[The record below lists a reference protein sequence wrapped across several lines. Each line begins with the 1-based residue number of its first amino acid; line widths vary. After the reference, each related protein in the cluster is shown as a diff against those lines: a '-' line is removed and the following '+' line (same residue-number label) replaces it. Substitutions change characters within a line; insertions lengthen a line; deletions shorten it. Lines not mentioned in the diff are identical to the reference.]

1 MARFLSLNERTCSLY
16 QIASEPNHVVFMGVF
31 HCTWMNN
38 IGGSMSDSQ
47 TSGDQ
52 YKDYYYL
59 TKSYKGSTV
68 TLCQNKEELR
78 SSRCYKHLP
87 LKYSY
92 YGTGHAIYKDYMFY
106 SQDSSRFLISHSL
119 RAFKSSSGEENDA
132 ETRQIR
138 QVFLNV
144 FDIFRFIF

>member
-1 MARFLSLNERTCSLY
+1 MQRFSNLNERTCSLY
-16 QIASEPNHVVFMGVF
+16 QIDSEPNHVVFMGVF

-38 IGGSMSDSQ
+38 IGGS
-47 TSGDQ
+47 TSGYENSGLINSDQ
-52 YKDYYYL
+52 LKDFYYL
-59 TKSYKGSTV
+59 TKSYKGSSV

-138 QVFLNV
+138 QVSIN
-144 FDIFRFIF
+144 FRF